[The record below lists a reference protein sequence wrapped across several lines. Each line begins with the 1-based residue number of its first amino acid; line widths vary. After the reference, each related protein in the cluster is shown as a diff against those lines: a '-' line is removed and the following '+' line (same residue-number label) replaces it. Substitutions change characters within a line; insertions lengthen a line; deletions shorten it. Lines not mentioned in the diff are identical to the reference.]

1 MYNKFASIT
10 ENSKQEE
17 YLKQKIKETFSL
29 FQKEHKLG
37 QVENKEIPYIMRY
50 LGQFPSEAQVRD
62 SILPLIEQ
70 DEVSD
75 YIKYEKFE
83 PYMLKVLKEREF
95 EPDDPDTLLA
105 AFKLLDPD
113 ENGYIEVDMM
123 RNFLEKEGIE
133 FRKEETDQFIS
144 FATNK
149 EPNPQVIYYED
160 YISRLTNYIEKHTD
174 SIMKGYENFD
184 PKK

>member
-1 MYNKFASIT
+1 
-10 ENSKQEE
+10 
-17 YLKQKIKETFSL
+17 
-29 FQKEHKLG
+29 
-37 QVENKEIPYIMRY
+37 
-50 LGQFPSEAQVRD
+50 
-62 SILPLIEQ
+62 
-70 DEVSD
+70 
-75 YIKYEKFE
+75 
-83 PYMLKVLKEREF
+83 MLKVLKEREF